1 MKALV
6 AAALS
11 AALLVSVPLFAH
23 HGNASF
29 DVGKKLELKGTV
41 TEWVWTNPHCWL
53 KFDVKDESGNTVNW
67 VAETSNAADMI
78 ERGWSKQ
85 IFKAGDQVTVTLE
98 PVKTGKPMGRV
109 LSVLLPNGKILGQ
122 NYVAR

>member
-1 MKALV
+1 MKTLLLPLLLTGLL
-6 AAALS
+6 AAPVL
-11 AALLVSVPLFAH
+11 AH
-23 HGNASF
+23 HGNAAF

-53 KFDVKDESGNTVNW
+53 KFDVKDETGKTVNW

-85 IFKAGDQVTVTLE
+85 IFKAGDEITVTIE
-98 PVKTGKPMGRV
+98 PVKNGKPAGRV
-109 LSVLLPNGKILGQ
+109 QIGRAHV
-122 NYVAR
+122 